1 MEKIKDYIEDYISN
15 VWLFVVSSIFE
26 IATCIYIYIF
36 KNSQV
41 VKSITT
47 NENLNTVTKA
57 FKIVQLPDYYQHL
70 IVGLIWIFV
79 LLGIILYTLKQKKYF
94 GTLIYII
101 FVVVFWLFFWD
112 PILTSFLI
120 LGALGIA
127 GIYSFDN

>member
-79 LLGIILYTLKQKKYF
+79 LLGIILYTLKAINTK
-94 GTLIYII
+94 
-101 FVVVFWLFFWD
+101 FF
-112 PILTSFLI
+112 F
-120 LGALGIA
+120 
-127 GIYSFDN
+127 